1 MEDPHNGASLF
12 FMLRLFYILL
22 LSLTFTLANGQNLVP
37 NHGFEDYIFCPDL
50 PAQIDSSCKEWFTP
64 LSVSNIY
71 SPPFTVKG
79 NGSSDYFNR
88 CNLGIYV
95 SVPKNGI
102 GYQNASEGNG
112 YAGFSLSIGKNSG
125 SLNNHTYKEYIENF
139 LSEQLI
145 MNTDYCIELKYSLA
159 EFEFWDV
166 INVRKLYY
174 FPVKLGFLLTDTIV
188 KRYMQTGISQPLN
201 ICATPN
207 FETYTVTFKDTVNWI
222 HIKGHFKANGGERYL
237 TIGNFECTP
246 TDYNPDSVAVYIYID
261 DVKLYKCDPDSV
273 NNKPVDS
280 LLIPNIFTPNEDG
293 FNDKFNFQNQE
304 QWNFETQVFSR
315 WGNLVFDNKS
325 SQSWDGTYVG
335 EKVSAGVYFYI
346 IKAQAIKTGEV
357 KVHKGTVTVMY

>member
-1 MEDPHNGASLF
+1 
-12 FMLRLFYILL
+12 MLRLFYILL

-37 NHGFEDYIFCPDL
+37 NHGFEDYNFL
-50 PAQIDSSCKEWFTP
+50 PNNLGQVDMACKNWFTP
-64 LSVSNIY
+64 WSVNPIFP
-71 SPPFTVKG
+71 PPFQG
-79 NGSSDYFNR
+79 NGSSDYFNVYSMDM
-88 CNLGIYV
+88 CCG
-95 SVPKNGI
+95 VPNNVF
-102 GYQNASEGNG
+102 GYQVSNTGKAYCGIT
-112 YAGFSLSIGKNSG
+112 LSSG
-125 SLNNHTYKEYIENF
+125 RLNHISFNHTYKEYIEVE
-139 LSEQLI
+139 LSEILEP
-145 MNTDYCIELKYSLA
+145 NSDYCFELFYNIVNMNFKYYGTTEIISY
-159 EFEFWDV
+159 
-166 INVRKLYY
+166 KS
-174 FPVKLGFLLTDTIV
+174 VKIGALLTDTIV